1 MLFSELHTRVVL
13 LSMSRTSHTLDY
25 SSGKVG
31 STAASQMLL

>member
-25 SSGKVG
+25 SSGEVG